1 MNISYNWLKEYIQI
15 DESPE
20 RLSEILTDLGL
31 EIGGIEK
38 KESIKGGLEGLV
50 IGEVKEKWQHPN
62 ADKLS
67 CTKVDVGGDDL
78 LSIVCGA
85 PNVDAGQKIVVATIG
100 TTLYSG
106 EDSFKIKR
114 SKLRGELSEG
124 MICAED
130 EIGLGKSH
138 DGIMVLPE
146 DVKVGTLAKEY
157 FNLEEDYILEVDI
170 TPNRADAL
178 SHFGVARDLSAYYKF
193 NGRDISAEF
202 PSITEL
208 EKKAE
213 LPFEIK
219 IEDEAACSRYAGVSI
234 KGVKVED
241 SPEWLQK
248 KLNSIG
254 LSPVNNVVDVTN
266 FVLHE
271 LGQPL
276 HAFDYSVSGENVNVK
291 SDLGGKKFVTLDGAE
306 RTLKDGQLII
316 CNQNEAMCIAGVFGG
331 EKSGVTE
338 TTQDIFLESAYFSA
352 VSVRKTSK
360 DHGLKTDASYRFE
373 RGVDPLMT
381 VKALKRAANLI
392 IEVAGGEIA
401 SEVSDVVVEE
411 VEPFEVDFSFSRCN
425 TLLGDVLPKDK
436 IKQILTSLEIEIVSE
451 SDDNL
456 KLLVP
461 PYRVDVQRECDVIED
476 ILRVYGFNTVSIPTS
491 LKSSII
497 VSDGVP
503 QERVV
508 KEVSNLL
515 ANNGF
520 NEILNNSLT
529 KKENY
534 DGLELIQEA
543 NHVELLNPLSQ
554 DLNILRRNLLFGGLD
569 SIVRNQNMKNPNL
582 KFFEF
587 GKSYWKDEEGKY
599 NEKKHLAL
607 FMTGLKNEA
616 SWNQGSE
623 SVSYYTIKASITL
636 LLERLGVKKLKTKAL
651 QNEFLVE
658 GVGLY
663 FKKTLI
669 AEYGKV
675 KKSFLKSS
683 GIKQEVFYADVQWDE
698 ILKLVQFVKTKFSPL
713 AKFHPVKRDLSL
725 LLDEAVK
732 YSDLERIAFES
743 ERKLL
748 KEVELFDIYQG
759 DKLPAG
765 KKSYALSFR
774 LQSDESTLKDK
785 QIEKLMEKLQKA
797 FQEKLGAELR

>member
-20 RLSEILTDLGL
+20 ELSKILTDLGL

-38 KESIKGGLEGLV
+38 RESIKGGLDGLV
-50 IGEVKEKWQHPN
+50 IGEVKEKFQHPN

-67 CTKVDVGGDDL
+67 CTKVDVGANDL

-85 PNVDAGQKIVVATIG
+85 PNVAAGQKVVVATIG
-100 TTLYSG
+100 TTLYSDT
-106 EDSFKIKR
+106 DSFKIKK

-138 DGIMVLPE
+138 DGILILPS
-146 DVKVGTLAKEY
+146 DVKIGTLAKEY
-157 FNLEEDYILEVDI
+157 FNVEEDYILDVDI

-193 NGRDISAEF
+193 NGREITAKF
-202 PSITEL
+202 PSINEL
-208 EKKAE
+208 DKKAN
-213 LPFEIK
+213 LPFQIN
-219 IEDEAACSRYAGVSI
+219 IEDREACSRYVGVSI
-234 KGVKVED
+234 KGVRVGN
-241 SPEWLQK
+241 SPDWLQK
-248 KLNSIG
+248 RLNSIG
-254 LSPVNNVVDVTN
+254 LTPINNIVDVTN

-276 HAFDYSVSGENVNVK
+276 HAFDYAISGQEVNVK
-291 SDLGGKKFVTLDGAE
+291 SNLGGEKFITLDGEE
-306 RTLKDGQLII
+306 RELKNGQLII
-316 CNQNEAMCIAGVFGG
+316 CNQKEPLCIAGVFGG
-331 EKSGVTE
+331 EKSGVTGS
-338 TTQDIFLESAYFSA
+338 TTDIFLESAYFNP
-352 VSVRKTSK
+352 VSVRTTSK
-360 DHGLKTDASYRFE
+360 DHGLKTDASFRFE

-381 VKALKRAANLI
+381 LKALKRAANLI
-392 IEVAGGEIA
+392 LEVAGGQVA
-401 SEVSDVVVEE
+401 SDVSDIIVREAN
-411 VEPFEVDFSFSRCN
+411 PFEVDFSFSRCN
-425 TLLGDVLPKDK
+425 LLLGDVLPKDK
-436 IKQILTSLEIEIVSE
+436 IKNILTSLEIEIVSE
-451 SDDNL
+451 SDDQL

-476 ILRVYGFNTVSIPTS
+476 ILRVYGFNEISIPTS

-503 QERVV
+503 QQKIV

-529 KKENY
+529 KKEHY
-534 DGLELIQEA
+534 ESLEEDPKSSNI
-543 NHVELLNPLSQ
+543 ELLNPLSQ
-554 DLNILRRNLLFGGLD
+554 DLNILRRNLLFGGLE

-599 NEKKHLAL
+599 NENKHLAL
-607 FMTGLKNEA
+607 FMTGLKNES
-616 SWNQGSE
+616 SWNNDAE
-623 SVSYYTIKASITL
+623 VVSYYTVKGVLNL
-636 LLERLGVKKLKTKAL
+636 LLDRLGLKKLKTKAL
-651 QNEFLVE
+651 QNEFLIE
-658 GVGLY
+658 GVGIY
-663 FKKTLI
+663 FKKTLV

-683 GIKQEVFYADVQWDE
+683 GVKQDVYYADIQWE
-698 ILKLVQFVKTKFSPL
+698 QVLKLVQFVKIKFSTL
-713 AKFHPVKRDLSL
+713 TKFHPVKRDLSL

-732 YSDLERIAFES
+732 YSDLEIIAFES

-759 DKLPAG
+759 NKLPEG
-765 KKSYALSFR
+765 KKSYALSFI
-774 LQSDESTLKDK
+774 LQSDESTLADK
-785 QIEKLMEKLQKA
+785 QIEKIMQKLLKA
-797 FQEKLGAELR
+797 FQDKLGAELR

>member
-20 RLSEILTDLGL
+20 ELSKILTDLGL

-38 KESIKGGLEGLV
+38 RESIKGGLDGLV
-50 IGEVKEKWQHPN
+50 IGEVKEKFQHPN

-67 CTKVDVGGDDL
+67 CTKVDVGANDL

-85 PNVDAGQKIVVATIG
+85 PNVAAGQKVVVATIG
-100 TTLYSG
+100 TTLYSDT
-106 EDSFKIKR
+106 DSFKIKK

-138 DGIMVLPE
+138 DGILILPS
-146 DVKVGTLAKEY
+146 DVKIGTLAKEY
-157 FNLEEDYILEVDI
+157 FNVEEDYILDVDI

-193 NGRDISAEF
+193 NGREITAKF
-202 PSITEL
+202 PSINEL
-208 EKKAE
+208 DKKAN
-213 LPFEIK
+213 LPFQIN
-219 IEDEAACSRYAGVSI
+219 IEDREACSRYVGVSI
-234 KGVKVED
+234 KGVSVGN
-241 SPEWLQK
+241 SPDWLQK
-248 KLNSIG
+248 RLNSIG
-254 LSPVNNVVDVTN
+254 LTPINNIVDVTN

-276 HAFDYSVSGENVNVK
+276 HAFDYAISGQEVNVK
-291 SDLGGKKFVTLDGAE
+291 SNLGGEKFITLDGEE
-306 RTLKDGQLII
+306 RELKNGQLII
-316 CNQNEAMCIAGVFGG
+316 CNQKEPLCIAGVFGG

-338 TTQDIFLESAYFSA
+338 STTDVFLESAYFNP
-352 VSVRKTSK
+352 VSVRTTSK
-360 DHGLKTDASYRFE
+360 DHGLKTDASFRFE

-381 VKALKRAANLI
+381 LKALKRAANLI
-392 IEVAGGEIA
+392 LEVAGGQVA
-401 SEVSDVVVEE
+401 SDVSDIIVRE
-411 VEPFEVDFSFSRCN
+411 VNPFEVDFSFSRCN
-425 TLLGDVLPKDK
+425 LLLGDVLPKDK
-436 IKQILTSLEIEIVSE
+436 IKNILTSLEIEIVSE
-451 SDDNL
+451 SDDQL

-461 PYRVDVQRECDVIED
+461 PYRVDVQRECDIIED
-476 ILRVYGFNTVSIPTS
+476 ILRVYGFNEISIPTS

-503 QERVV
+503 QQKIV
-508 KEVSNLL
+508 KEISNLL

-529 KKENY
+529 KKEHY
-534 DGLELIQEA
+534 ESLEEDPKYSNI
-543 NHVELLNPLSQ
+543 ELLNPLSQ
-554 DLNILRRNLLFGGLD
+554 DLNILRRNLLFGGLE

-599 NEKKHLAL
+599 NENKHLAL
-607 FMTGLKNEA
+607 FMTGLKNES
-616 SWNQGSE
+616 SWNNDAE
-623 SVSYYTIKASITL
+623 VVSYYTVKGVLNL
-636 LLERLGVKKLKTKAL
+636 LLDRLGLKKLKTKAL
-651 QNEFLVE
+651 QNEFLIE
-658 GVGLY
+658 GVGIY
-663 FKKTLI
+663 FKKTLV

-683 GIKQEVFYADVQWDE
+683 GVKQDVYYADIQWE
-698 ILKLVQFVKTKFSPL
+698 QVLKLVQFVKIKFSTL
-713 AKFHPVKRDLSL
+713 TKFHPVKRDLSL

-732 YSDLERIAFES
+732 YSDLEIIAFES

-759 DKLPAG
+759 DKLPEG
-765 KKSYALSFR
+765 KKSYALSFI
-774 LQSDESTLKDK
+774 LQSDESTLADK
-785 QIEKLMEKLQKA
+785 QIEKIMQKLLKA
-797 FQEKLGAELR
+797 FQDKLGAELR

>member
-1 MNISYNWLKEYIQI
+1 MNISYNWLKDYIQI
-15 DESPE
+15 NETPQE
-20 RLSEILTDLGL
+20 LSVILTDLGL

-38 KESIKGGLEGLV
+38 RESTKGGLEGLV
-50 IGEVKEKWQHPN
+50 VGEVKEKTQHPN

-67 CTKVDVGGDDL
+67 CTKVDVGGAEL

-85 PNVDAGQKIVVATIG
+85 PNVDAGQKVVVATIG

-106 EDSFKIKR
+106 DDSFKIKK

-130 EIGLGKSH
+130 EIGLGKGH
-138 DGIMVLPE
+138 DGIMILPN
-146 DVKVGTLAKEY
+146 DVPVGTLAKEY
-157 FNLEEDYILEVDI
+157 FEVEEDYILEVDI

-193 NGRDISAEF
+193 NGKNIEASF
-202 PSITEL
+202 PEL
-208 EKKAE
+208 DVLNKTAD
-213 LPFEIK
+213 LPFNIDIQDK
-219 IEDEAACSRYAGVSI
+219 SACTRYSGVSI
-234 KGVKVED
+234 KGVTLGD

-248 KLNSIG
+248 KLIAIG
-254 LSPVNNVVDVTN
+254 LTPVNNIVDVTN

-271 LGQPL
+271 VGQPL
-276 HAFDYSVSGENVNVK
+276 HAFDYAVSGKVISVK
-291 SDLGGKKFVTLDGAE
+291 SDLGGEKFKTLDGEE
-306 RTLKDGQLII
+306 RELKDGHLMI
-316 CNQNEAMCIAGVFGG
+316 CNESEGMCIAGVFGG
-331 EKSGVTE
+331 EKSGVSASTK
-338 TTQDIFLESAYFSA
+338 DVFLESAYFNP

-360 DHGLKTDASYRFE
+360 DHALKTDASYRFE
-373 RGVDPLMT
+373 RGVDPLLT
-381 VKALKRAANLI
+381 VDALIRAANLI

-401 SEVSDVVVEE
+401 SDVQDVIIEE
-411 VEPFEVDFSFSRCN
+411 AKPFEVEFSYSRCN

-436 IKQILTSLEIEIVSE
+436 IKQILGSLEIEIVSE
-451 SDDNL
+451 SEDKL
-456 KLLVP
+456 SLLVP

-476 ILRVYGFNTVSIPTS
+476 ILRVYGFNSVAIPAS

-497 VSDGVP
+497 VADGIP
-503 QERVV
+503 QEKVV

-515 ANNGF
+515 VNNGF

-529 KKENY
+529 KKGYYE
-534 DGLELIQEA
+534 GVGQLEEE

-554 DLNILRRNLLFGGLD
+554 DLNILRRSLLFGGLE
-569 SIVRNQNMKNPNL
+569 SITRNQNMKNQNL

-587 GKSYWKDEEGKY
+587 GKTYWKEGNEKY

-607 FMTGLKNEA
+607 FVTGLQNEV
-616 SWNQGSE
+616 SWNGSSNE
-623 SVSYYTIKASITL
+623 VTYYSIKGYITL
-636 LLERLGVKKLKTKAL
+636 LLDRLGLKKLKTKAL
-651 QNEFLVE
+651 QNELLVE
-658 GVGLY
+658 GVGVY

-675 KKSFLKSS
+675 KKSLLKKS
-683 GIKQEVFYADVQWDE
+683 GVKQDVYFADIQWDE
-698 ILKLVQFVKTKFSPL
+698 VLKLVQFVKTKFSPI

-725 LLDEAVK
+725 LLDDAVK
-732 YSDLERIAFES
+732 YADLERIAYES
-743 ERKLL
+743 ERNLL

-759 DKLPAG
+759 DKLPKG
-765 KKSYALSFR
+765 KKSYALSFM

-785 QIEKLMEKLQKA
+785 QIEKSMEKLQKA

>member
-20 RLSEILTDLGL
+20 ELSKILTDLGL

-38 KESIKGGLEGLV
+38 RESIKGGLDGLV
-50 IGEVKEKWQHPN
+50 IGEVKEKFQHPN

-67 CTKVDVGGDDL
+67 CTKVDVGANDL

-85 PNVDAGQKIVVATIG
+85 PNVAAGQKVVVATIG
-100 TTLYSG
+100 TTLYSDT
-106 EDSFKIKR
+106 DSFKIKK

-138 DGIMVLPE
+138 DGILILPS
-146 DVKVGTLAKEY
+146 DVKIGTLAKEY
-157 FNLEEDYILEVDI
+157 FNVEEDYILDVDI

-193 NGRDISAEF
+193 NGREITAKF
-202 PSITEL
+202 PSINEL
-208 EKKAE
+208 DKKAN
-213 LPFEIK
+213 LPFQIN
-219 IEDEAACSRYAGVSI
+219 IEDREACSRYVGVSI
-234 KGVKVED
+234 KGVSVGN
-241 SPEWLQK
+241 SPDWLQK
-248 KLNSIG
+248 RLNSIG
-254 LSPVNNVVDVTN
+254 LTPINNIVDVTN

-276 HAFDYSVSGENVNVK
+276 HAFDYAISGQEVNVK
-291 SDLGGKKFVTLDGAE
+291 SNLGGEKFITLDGEE
-306 RTLKDGQLII
+306 RELKNGQLII
-316 CNQNEAMCIAGVFGG
+316 CNQKEPLCIAGVFGG

-338 TTQDIFLESAYFSA
+338 STTDVFLESAYFNP
-352 VSVRKTSK
+352 VSVRTTSK
-360 DHGLKTDASYRFE
+360 DHGLKTDASFRFE

-381 VKALKRAANLI
+381 LKALKRAANLI
-392 IEVAGGEIA
+392 LEVAGGQVA
-401 SEVSDVVVEE
+401 SDVSDIIVRE
-411 VEPFEVDFSFSRCN
+411 VNPFEVDFSFSRCN
-425 TLLGDVLPKDK
+425 LLLGDVLPKDK
-436 IKQILTSLEIEIVSE
+436 IKNILTSLEIEIVSE
-451 SDDNL
+451 SDDQL

-476 ILRVYGFNTVSIPTS
+476 ILRVYGFNEISIPTS

-503 QERVV
+503 QQKIV
-508 KEVSNLL
+508 KEISNLL

-529 KKENY
+529 KKEHY
-534 DGLELIQEA
+534 ESLEEDPKYSNI
-543 NHVELLNPLSQ
+543 ELLNPLSQ
-554 DLNILRRNLLFGGLD
+554 DLNILRRNLLFGGLE

-599 NEKKHLAL
+599 NENKHLAL
-607 FMTGLKNEA
+607 FMTGLKNES
-616 SWNQGSE
+616 SWNNDAE
-623 SVSYYTIKASITL
+623 VVSYYTVKGVLNL
-636 LLERLGVKKLKTKAL
+636 LLDRLGLKKLKTKAL
-651 QNEFLVE
+651 QNEFLIE
-658 GVGLY
+658 GVGIY
-663 FKKTLI
+663 FKKTLV

-683 GIKQEVFYADVQWDE
+683 GVKQDVYYADIQWE
-698 ILKLVQFVKTKFSPL
+698 QVLKLVQFVKIKFSTL
-713 AKFHPVKRDLSL
+713 TKFHPVKRDLSL

-732 YSDLERIAFES
+732 YSDLEIIAFES

-759 DKLPAG
+759 NKLPEG
-765 KKSYALSFR
+765 KKSYALSFI
-774 LQSDESTLKDK
+774 LQSDESTLADK
-785 QIEKLMEKLQKA
+785 QIEKIMQKLLKA
-797 FQEKLGAELR
+797 FQDKLGAELR